1 MLSAQLTSNK
11 LTIRDTTISTV
22 VPDDPKAKLIYYIH
36 CICCV
41 LRTDKLDRYRN
52 YKEYYNIPDSEIEYI
67 LELADI
73 FNPKFLVETGI
84 FILNEDMDGGNRFF
98 EIKDEHMGL
107 HANDEIVISGVR
119 VRVLKLMFFKKN
131 WIFKNYLEPY
141 SILKNKHRTGFLEA
155 YTNTSN
161 VYSRRNDPLEN
172 CNDCNCDC
180 NII

>member
-1 MLSAQLTSNK
+1 MGLSQ
-11 LTIRDTTISTV
+11 
-22 VPDDPKAKLIYYIH
+22 YI
-36 CICCV
+36 
-41 LRTDKLDRYRN
+41 N
-52 YKEYYNIPDSEIEYI
+52 
-67 LELADI
+67 LA
-73 FNPKFLVETGI
+73 FGSS
-84 FILNEDMDGGNRFF
+84 GNRFF
-98 EIKDEHMGL
+98 EITDEHMGL

-119 VRVLKLMFFKKN
+119 VRVLKLMFYKKD

-180 NII
+180 NIIQLEI

>member
-11 LTIRDTTISTV
+11 LTIRDTSITTK
-22 VPDDPKAKLIYYIH
+22 VPDDPKAKLMYYIH

-73 FNPKFLVETGI
+73 FNPKFLVETGV
-84 FILNEDMDGGNRFF
+84 FILNEEMDDGNRFF
-98 EIKDEHMGL
+98 EITDEHMGL
-107 HANDEIVISGVR
+107 HYNDEIVISGVR